1 MNVRAHADDS
11 LPAATDEIAPP
22 DIDGHVRILVVH
34 TASAVAEASRFVADL
49 EDLGYDA
56 VPLRLSRTVVDAVL
70 ADDPDLVIIART
82 DDSFDLVRVC
92 RALHGAI
99 RCRILIVGGPEES
112 DAEALVIDA
121 LEAGADDYIAAT
133 ASPRVVI
140 ARVRAALRAR
150 PVRRRRARTIEVGDV
165 VIDLDAHS
173 VLVGGKPVNCPP
185 RQFDVLVA
193 LASQPGQMVLR
204 DSLISTVWG
213 VAATS
218 VNPRR
223 VRIAISLLRG
233 VLGTGPRRPVIES
246 VSRMGYRLVV
256 PPATPL

>member
-1 MNVRAHADDS
+1 MDPRAHADDLLAAAPS
-11 LPAATDEIAPP
+11 DVAGPDVDDPA
-22 DIDGHVRILVVH
+22 RILVVH
-34 TASAVAEASRFVADL
+34 AASAVAEASRFVAEL
-49 EDLGYDA
+49 GVLGYDA

-70 ADDPDLVIIART
+70 ADDPDLVIIAHHA
-82 DDSFDLVRVC
+82 DDSFDLARVC

-99 RCRILIVGGPEES
+99 RCRILVVGGPVES
-112 DAEALVIDA
+112 EAEPLVIAA
-121 LEAGADDYIAAT
+121 LEAGADDYIAGS
-133 ASPRVVI
+133 ASPRVMT

-150 PVRRRRARTIEVGDV
+150 PARRQRAQTIEVGDV

-173 VLVGGKPVNCPP
+173 VLVDGHAVNCPP

-213 VAATS
+213 VAASS

-233 VLGTGPRRPVIES
+233 VIGTGPRRPIIES

-256 PPATPL
+256 PPPTN